1 MIQIQSLTK
10 DFGSRTVVDNLSFE
24 VRPGLVTGFLGP
36 NGAGKSTTMRMILGL
51 DRPTSGQALIDGVRY
66 RDLPRPLTR
75 VGALLDARWVH
86 GQRSARAHLA
96 WLAASNDLPRARV
109 DEVLEMVGLTE
120 VAAQKAG
127 SLSLGMTQRLGLAA
141 ALLGDPQHLLLDE
154 PDNGLDPEGI
164 VWIRRIMKRLA
175 AQGRTVFV
183 SSHLLAE
190 MALTADHLV
199 VIAAGRLIADLSV
212 QAFIAESAIS
222 PTGSVRV
229 RARDLGVLGEAL
241 RSAGASLE
249 RLDDGLALR
258 VRGLSA
264 ERVGEVAARVGAVV
278 YEIYEEHGSLEDAFM
293 RRTED
298 ALQYRSADES
308 GTDASGT
315 DESGADA
322 SKVAVR

>member
-24 VRPGLVTGFLGP
+24 VRPGVVTGFLGP

-51 DRPTSGQALIDGVRY
+51 DRPTSGQALIDGMRY
-66 RDLPRPLTR
+66 RDLPRPLTTM
-75 VGALLDARWVH
+75 GALLDARWVH

-96 WLAASNDLPRARV
+96 WLAASNDLPRHRV
-109 DEVLEMVGLTE
+109 DEVLDLVGLTE
-120 VAAQKAG
+120 VAGQKAG
-127 SLSLGMTQRLGLAA
+127 SLSLGMSQRLGLAV
-141 ALLGDPQHLLLDE
+141 ALLGDPQYLLLDE

-199 VIAAGRLIADLSV
+199 VIAAGRLIADMSV
-212 QAFIAESAIS
+212 QAFIADSANGS
-222 PTGSVRV
+222 TGSTGSTGSIRV
-229 RARDLGVLGEAL
+229 RARDLGTLGEAL
-241 RSAGASLE
+241 AGAGASLE

-264 ERVGEVAARVGAVV
+264 ERIGEVAARAGSVV

-298 ALQYRSADES
+298 TLQYRSADE
-308 GTDASGT
+308 A
-315 DESGADA
+315 
-322 SKVAVR
+322 KVTR